1 MNELSALFAAA
12 REAVAQLT
20 INPLC
25 TYDHAQ
31 RLVRE
36 DALAILDKLQSD
48 VMVRLNA
55 PTDYLK
61 PEGE

>member
-1 MNELSALFAAA
+1 MSELSALFAAA
-12 REAVAQLT
+12 RDAMAQLT

-36 DALAILDKLQSD
+36 DAAAILDKLWAD
-48 VMVRLNA
+48 VLAHLSA